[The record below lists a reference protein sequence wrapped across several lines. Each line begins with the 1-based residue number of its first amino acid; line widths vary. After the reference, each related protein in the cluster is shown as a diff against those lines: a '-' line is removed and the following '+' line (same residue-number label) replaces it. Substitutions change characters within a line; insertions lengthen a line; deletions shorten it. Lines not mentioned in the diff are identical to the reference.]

1 MKLRYDKACRWLQ
14 IIHPQTEN
22 GKVMSNQNSGNQFG
36 GLLLKKNVCFFFV
49 FDNVSPW
56 PIVPH

>member
-1 MKLRYDKACRWLQ
+1 
-14 IIHPQTEN
+14 
-22 GKVMSNQNSGNQFG
+22 MSNQNSGNQFG